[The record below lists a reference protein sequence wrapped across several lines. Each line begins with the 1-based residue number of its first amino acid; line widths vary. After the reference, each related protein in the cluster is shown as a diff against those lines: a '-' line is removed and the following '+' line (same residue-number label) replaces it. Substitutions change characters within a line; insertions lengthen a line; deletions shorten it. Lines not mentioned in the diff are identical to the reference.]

1 MTSCI
6 EIHIDLRLS
15 MSAEICVTSTHL
27 LQVLV
32 AVDELALVGV
42 LQFVGLHVLPQ
53 SLDNDRPG
61 LRVDPEHASKPGVQL
76 KLRGLDENN
85 RNVLS
90 DNPHSAEKQDRQT
103 HE

>member
-15 MSAEICVTSTHL
+15 MYAEICVTSTHL

-90 DNPHSAEKQDRQT
+90 DNFFFF
-103 HE
+103 

>member
-1 MTSCI
+1 MK
-6 EIHIDLRLS
+6 LS
-15 MSAEICVTSTHL
+15 IYVRICVTSTHL

-32 AVDELALVGV
+32 AVDELALVRV

-61 LRVDPEHASKPGVQL
+61 LGVDPEHASKPGVQL
-76 KLRGLDENN
+76 KLRGLGENN

-90 DNPHSAEKQDRQT
+90 DDFLMNTCSTPTAQRSRHRQT
-103 HE
+103 G